1 VADGGSGDALKGTVQ
16 SLDALVHFGSPPD
29 MDSPPFNLLD
39 YGRPDGQ
46 VAALG
51 KFRPNRPP
59 ASAASID

>member
-1 VADGGSGDALKGTVQ
+1 MQ
-16 SLDALVHFGSPPD
+16 PLDALVHYGSLPD
-29 MDSPPFNLLD
+29 TDSPPFNLLD

-51 KFRPNRPP
+51 KFRPDRPP